1 MVIDT
6 NSRDIAWIY
15 YVGKLFHVD
24 IVRSVPRST
33 DKIHVYLMQPSL
45 PSPLLPSRNRI
56 IAKSDARRGSNLTRE
71 YIKITRMAGV
81 ETFKTDF
88 SALRERERRNES
100 LFERFVESYK
110 RTRPL
115 DFFVFLLLTHDTQK
129 TIPITVR
136 GGRGKKKR
144 EKIYGSSS
152 KLDRRMLQR
161 SRENKFQW
169 KFQFRRVTHRFV
181 ISTSIAK
188 KGIRGEWREKL
199 RDSTDD
205 KCLSTGKNGEFS
217 NRGSNRRSLMIP
229 PTLSLLSK
237 AFELTVFEHPRRRPG
252 YVHKHNYFL
261 SILLFAELFPR
272 PLPPFPFVLPSI
284 ISVSR

>member
-136 GGRGKKKR
+136 GGERKKKR

-205 KCLSTGKNGEFS
+205 KCLSTGKSGEFS

-261 SILLFAELFPR
+261 STLLFAELFPR

>member
-1 MVIDT
+1 M
-6 NSRDIAWIY
+6 
-15 YVGKLFHVD
+15 GKLFHVD

-161 SRENKFQW
+161 SRENKFQ
-169 KFQFRRVTHRFV
+169 
-181 ISTSIAK
+181 
-188 KGIRGEWREKL
+188 
-199 RDSTDD
+199 
-205 KCLSTGKNGEFS
+205 
-217 NRGSNRRSLMIP
+217 
-229 PTLSLLSK
+229 
-237 AFELTVFEHPRRRPG
+237 
-252 YVHKHNYFL
+252 
-261 SILLFAELFPR
+261 
-272 PLPPFPFVLPSI
+272 
-284 ISVSR
+284 

>member
-188 KGIRGEWREKL
+188 KEIREGRNCAIRPMTNVCQQERVEN
-199 RDSTDD
+199 SV
-205 KCLSTGKNGEFS
+205 
-217 NRGSNRRSLMIP
+217 
-229 PTLSLLSK
+229 
-237 AFELTVFEHPRRRPG
+237 TVEVTVGRWWFRQRYHYYR
-252 YVHKHNYFL
+252 KH
-261 SILLFAELFPR
+261 S
-272 PLPPFPFVLPSI
+272 S
-284 ISVSR
+284 